1 MTPSLRSAASHG
13 EVDEAHESESESARL
28 LYPQGC
34 YKNARGT
41 QAEKGTW
48 MGRRALRAFAIGLS
62 LISLTSATC
71 LLLSLQSQLK
81 VAPLRL
87 ATGRC
92 EPVTTDHLDGMV
104 YICTGEGCD
113 SSLLCHSMS
122 LLRLESNWQG
132 PIYVISDRQDFISE
146 SACEGNRPKYS
157 VVVAP
162 ETPTM
167 MHMKNLKCQLFDL
180 IPANPTRLIY
190 IDADILP
197 VS

>member
-13 EVDEAHESESESARL
+13 EVGEAHESSSARL
-28 LYPQGC
+28 LYPQGY

-104 YICTGEGCD
+104 YTCTGEGCD

-122 LLRLESNWQG
+122 LLRATGRARFTSSQTGRTLSPNPLAKATGLNTVSWWL
-132 PIYVISDRQDFISE
+132 RR
-146 SACEGNRPKYS
+146 RP
-157 VVVAP
+157 P
-162 ETPTM
+162 
-167 MHMKNLKCQLFDL
+167 
-180 IPANPTRLIY
+180 
-190 IDADILP
+190 
-197 VS
+197 

>member
-1 MTPSLRSAASHG
+1 M
-13 EVDEAHESESESARL
+13 E
-28 LYPQGC
+28 
-34 YKNARGT
+34 
-41 QAEKGTW
+41 
-48 MGRRALRAFAIGLS
+48 RRALRAFAIGLV
-62 LISLTSATC
+62 LIQLTSATC
-71 LLLSLQSQLK
+71 LLLSLRSQLK

-87 ATGRC
+87 ATGQC

-122 LLRLESNWQG
+122 LMRLESNWQG